1 MDDNRRYEAFVR
13 NRITELR
20 EQKGISEHRMSLE
33 LGKSGSYIRSI
44 TNGISMPSLRELFNI
59 MEYFDLTPTLFFA
72 PMDDPDSL
80 RGIIGKKL
88 LALPDEDLEKV
99 AVFLDWIR
107 KYPLLLACDMK
118 NMPLSQ
124 FLIVSDMGGF
134 FFALLGERTS
144 GY

>member
-80 RGIIGKKL
+80 RGIITAHFGNGLHNASTNRPKR
-88 LALPDEDLEKV
+88 AVVYGCHPAPEKGTQGGT
-99 AVFLDWIR
+99 AANGGESPHIEESRAFAR
-107 KYPLLLACDMK
+107 
-118 NMPLSQ
+118 LS
-124 FLIVSDMGGF
+124 SP
-134 FFALLGERTS
+134 AET
-144 GY
+144 

>member
-59 MEYFDLTPTLFFA
+59 MEYLSLIHILFFA
-72 PMDDPDSL
+72 EHIVVAMPPTVEDD
-80 RGIIGKKL
+80 KL
-88 LALPDEDLEKV
+88 LA
-99 AVFLDWIR
+99 
-107 KYPLLLACDMK
+107 
-118 NMPLSQ
+118 
-124 FLIVSDMGGF
+124 
-134 FFALLGERTS
+134 ALRVTS
-144 GY
+144 CHKFGSEITGNNI